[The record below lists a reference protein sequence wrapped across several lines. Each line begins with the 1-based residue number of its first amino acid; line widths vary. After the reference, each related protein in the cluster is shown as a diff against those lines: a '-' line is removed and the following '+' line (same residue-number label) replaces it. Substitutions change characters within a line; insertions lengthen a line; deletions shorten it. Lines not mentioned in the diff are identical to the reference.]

1 MAETQSEQLTE
12 GTGESSGPPP
22 LSHKVPPPQDMSK
35 SKLDWLLQINEDY
48 FQDQLKTVVSNISTS
63 YPSFLAYWFNLHSKV
78 RHNFSEFYQ
87 FYYFSTLFFRLV
99 VLISGIWYA
108 KPHSYG
114 SSSSA
119 VQSRD

>member
-1 MAETQSEQLTE
+1 MAEAPSEQITE
-12 GTGESSGPPP
+12 GTGESGGPPP

-78 RHNFSEFYQ
+78 RHNCS
-87 FYYFSTLFFRLV
+87 
-99 VLISGIWYA
+99 
-108 KPHSYG
+108 
-114 SSSSA
+114 
-119 VQSRD
+119 